1 MEINNASMDSLLDW
15 RQVFIT
21 VFSFDISEFSKI
33 MILEFSDSTTQI
45 LVVFCP
51 EKQSVGQRELNI
63 F

>member
-21 VFSFDISEFSKI
+21 VFPFDISEFSKI
-33 MILEFSDSTTQI
+33 MILEFSDSTTEI

-51 EKQSVGQRELNI
+51 EKQSVGQHEPTI